1 VDQRDEQSWI
11 IVELNR
17 QGELKVEDGTLA
29 STLRRDLSVDD
40 DFPVFVP
47 SITYKKAG
55 RQITVHLMEGYCF
68 VGNGLTDVEYYALER
83 KNYVESVMS
92 VRTGPHRMRTL
103 SVVPNREVKRLQNQ
117 LQKQLAA
124 DILEGDWVKVVRGKL
139 KGLEGRVLELPTD
152 RHAYVHFALR
162 SLHRVTP
169 VPRVFL
175 ETIESA

>member
-1 VDQRDEQSWI
+1 MDQRDEQSWI

-68 VGNGLTDVEYYALER
+68 VGNGLTDVEYYALGTDLSPIDMGKLITAMATTKLASSR
-83 KNYVESVMS
+83 VEGVPFWHQDISYWMPDS
-92 VRTGPHRMRTL
+92 N
-103 SVVPNREVKRLQNQ
+103 PNRQSYLSQDPDALQ
-117 LQKQLAA
+117 
-124 DILEGDWVKVVRGKL
+124 
-139 KGLEGRVLELPTD
+139 P
-152 RHAYVHFALR
+152 
-162 SLHRVTP
+162 
-169 VPRVFL
+169 
-175 ETIESA
+175 